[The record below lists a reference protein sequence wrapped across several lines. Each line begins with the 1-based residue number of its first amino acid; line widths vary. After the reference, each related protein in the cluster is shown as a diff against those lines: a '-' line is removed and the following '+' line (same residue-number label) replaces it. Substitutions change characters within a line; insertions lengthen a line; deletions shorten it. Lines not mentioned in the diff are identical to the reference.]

1 VADEQTLIV
10 EIALPP
16 KQSLRFQ
23 MLLEVEEGLAVTRCF
38 DPEHKKQQLWT
49 TPSQRDELLG
59 WLSSLPESLEIQVLG
74 EWFWQVGNGSQKIR

>member
-1 VADEQTLIV
+1 VAAEQTLIV

-49 TPSQRDELLG
+49 TPSQRDELLA
-59 WLSSLPESLEIQVLG
+59 WLSSLPEALEIQVMD
-74 EWFWQVGNGSQKIR
+74 EWLWRGANGSRKIR